1 MPRLAAATSISCCGA
16 GTGEGHRFGATGVVG
31 RALVPLLS
39 EHELTVVSRTM
50 RDEPG
55 ARCMVADVASGEGVA
70 AALEGAEVVYYLVHS
85 LGARDF
91 EEQDRAA
98 AETVAHEAVD
108 AGVRQIIY
116 SAGSALTTRTRRRTC
131 AAAARPESGSP
142 RRASR
147 SRLYGRP

>member
-1 MPRLAAATSISCCGA
+1 MKVTV
-16 GTGEGHRFGATGVVG
+16 FGASGVVG

-39 EHELTVVSRTM
+39 EHELTVVSRTT

-55 ARCMVADVASGEGVA
+55 VRCMVADVASGEGVA

-98 AETVAHEAVD
+98 ADTVAREAVD
-108 AGVRQIIY
+108 AGVRQIVY
-116 SAGSALTTRTRRRTC
+116 LGGLGADNRTRRRTC
-131 AAAARPESGSP
+131 AAVEKPESGSP

-147 SRLYGRP
+147 SRLYVRP